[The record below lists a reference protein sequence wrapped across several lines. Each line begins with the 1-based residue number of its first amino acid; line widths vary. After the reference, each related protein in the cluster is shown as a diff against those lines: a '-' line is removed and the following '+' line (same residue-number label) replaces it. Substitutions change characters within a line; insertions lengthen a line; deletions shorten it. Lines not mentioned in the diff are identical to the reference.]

1 MTLDVPIRALKKRV
15 TKTISQIT
23 YSQELV
29 YLQYDPLFG
38 RAFDVI
44 CSDLFMSLIMSSAR
58 GGPNEISVSSPRATE
73 TKLSF
78 RSIHRRK
85 HNETHSLDLSYQLP
99 IADHIIRRFSR
110 LQAAAATTREALLC
124 FFQKLVFDL
133 IQVVVHPYLPF
144 DRAPALAKAA
154 PACTS
159 RGKEE
164 KQGGRGRH
172 AGQGQAS
179 RS

>member
-1 MTLDVPIRALKKRV
+1 M

-29 YLQYDPLFG
+29 YLQYDTSLSLAGPSTLFTAIYLCPYHVIGKG
-38 RAFDVI
+38 R
-44 CSDLFMSLIMSSAR
+44 S
-58 GGPNEISVSSPRATE
+58 EISVSSPRATE

-85 HNETHSLDLSYQLP
+85 HNETHRLDLSYQLP

-110 LQAAAATTREALLC
+110 LPAAAATTREALLC

>member
-1 MTLDVPIRALKKRV
+1 M
-15 TKTISQIT
+15 
-23 YSQELV
+23 
-29 YLQYDPLFG
+29 
-38 RAFDVI
+38 
-44 CSDLFMSLIMSSAR
+44 
-58 GGPNEISVSSPRATE
+58 
-73 TKLSF
+73 
-78 RSIHRRK
+78 
-85 HNETHSLDLSYQLP
+85 SYQLP
-99 IADHIIRRFSR
+99 IADHIIRWFSR
-110 LQAAAATTREALLC
+110 LPAAAATREALLC